1 MFLEA
6 EISRFTGLFFMVI
19 IEIVAGIGIGIATI
33 SLIVTAIHSKKQT
46 KVSSASLI
54 LELLKPWRDNE
65 DFKHLL
71 SQISDP
77 NTRDYDEKEIEEF
90 LNHLEDI
97 ATLWKDGTLTEN
109 HIKEFFGSNLKSIR
123 DDSFIQNYIKKW
135 TDKNSDYY
143 FVNLRK
149 LIEKVN
155 DWKI

>member
-6 EISRFTGLFFMVI
+6 EISRFTGLFFMEI
-19 IEIVAGIGIGIATI
+19 IEIVAGIGISIATI
-33 SLIVTAIHSKKQT
+33 SLIVTAYQTHKHSKVT
-46 KVSSASLI
+46 SASLI
-54 LELLKPWRDNE
+54 LELLKPWRENE

-71 SQISDP
+71 SQILDP
-77 NTRDYDEKEIEEF
+77 NTKDYDEKEIEEF
-90 LNHLEDI
+90 LNQLEDI

-109 HIKEFFGSNLKSIR
+109 HIKEFFGSNLKSVR
-123 DDSFIQNYIKKW
+123 DDNFIQNYIKKW
-135 TDKNSDYY
+135 KDKNSDYY